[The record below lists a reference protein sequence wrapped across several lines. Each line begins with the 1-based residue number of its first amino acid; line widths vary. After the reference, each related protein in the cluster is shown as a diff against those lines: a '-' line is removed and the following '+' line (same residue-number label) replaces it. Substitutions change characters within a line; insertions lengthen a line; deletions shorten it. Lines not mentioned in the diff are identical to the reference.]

1 MKDSIFEEITG
12 MGAKRINTLLTSF
25 DSIDVISN
33 LSPESI
39 NGETGIPLSIAKK
52 VVLIAKENL
61 NKENKIR

>member
-1 MKDSIFEEITG
+1 MKDSIFEEIPG

-52 VVLIAKENL
+52 VVLIAKKNL